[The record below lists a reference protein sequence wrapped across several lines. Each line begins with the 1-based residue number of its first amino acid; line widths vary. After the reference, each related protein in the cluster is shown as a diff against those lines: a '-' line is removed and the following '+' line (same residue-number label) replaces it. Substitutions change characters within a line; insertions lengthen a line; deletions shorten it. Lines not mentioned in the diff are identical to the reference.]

1 MILNDDEIQER
12 IESPLNLLNRL
23 KSSLNKS
30 ISKVPSLPLPPKSDE
45 IIDNL
50 EDKIANSTTR
60 SKAVGILNS
69 AMDELKARLPEIQ
82 KPERLA
88 AIAADMAKVISHQ
101 DTKNTGDKS
110 LGQIIVYAPSVL
122 SIENYEVVEVN
133 E

>member
-30 ISKVPSLPLPPKSDE
+30 ISNVPSLPLPPKSDE